1 VGRGGWLHGRE
12 GELLT
17 DLPPRGRVDQGP
29 LERHDHPR
37 TADGVERLG
46 EIRSR
51 VPGLTDRLVA
61 QRLRELEREGV
72 VERAYTAAT
81 VPALHADGRGPLT
94 GAGDRVDS
102 PVGCHV
108 GGLPDPRRT
117 ANSRRQRSHRVVL
130 RAAAEERPQPT
141 SMADA

>member
-1 VGRGGWLHGRE
+1 MPYSVVSDSRVPSQSRRGKGRGVRRLVGRGGWLHGRE

-17 DLPPRGRVDQGP
+17 DLPPRGRVDQGA

-51 VPGLTDRLVA
+51 VPGLTHRLVA
-61 QRLRELEREGV
+61 QRLRELEREGA

-81 VPALHADGRGPLT
+81 TR
-94 GAGDRVDS
+94 
-102 PVGCHV
+102 
-108 GGLPDPRRT
+108 
-117 ANSRRQRSHRVVL
+117 
-130 RAAAEERPQPT
+130 
-141 SMADA
+141 